1 MSNQPSP
8 SSNPLKIVVV
18 GGGSYNWSPTI
29 LCDLMHKAGPGACEV
44 VLLDHN
50 AEAAYEIQ
58 KAMERVSSDHGK
70 DFRFTVAGSEEEAFP
85 DADFVIITISTGG
98 LEMMEHDVT
107 IPDKYGIF
115 QTVGDSV
122 GPGGWSRLLR
132 NIPVF
137 TALAEKIQRLAP
149 RAVVINYTNPMA
161 GLTGAL
167 SEACSLRIVGLC
179 HGLIS
184 TRHYLGRVFGTDMKN
199 IQARIAGVNHLFWI
213 LDFAVEGRKGYELLR
228 KKLDGGSLLKFDKAS
243 QDPMGFSDNNHV
255 VFAEL
260 FEEFGH
266 LTYAADRH
274 TAEYFG
280 RYLNDQ
286 REIER
291 CKLVRTTMDERREIL
306 RTSREFAN
314 GLASG
319 KESMP
324 PPSAETA
331 ADIIRAVTTNTPFVD
346 VVNLPNTGQIDNL
359 PRGAVVET
367 LGIVDANGF
376 SPVAAGPLP
385 RVLQQI
391 TQPHCEVQMMILEA
405 GRAGDRKL
413 AIEALALDP
422 LCAHLPFSAVRS
434 MGEELLAATAKY
446 LPQF

>member
-1 MSNQPSP
+1 MSKQ
-8 SSNPLKIVVV
+8 SSSSLKVVVV

-50 AEAAYEIQ
+50 LEAASEI
-58 KAMERVSSDHGK
+58 KAAMDRVCSDHDK
-70 DFRFTVAGSEEEAFP
+70 NFRFIVAATEEEAFP
-85 DADFVIITISTGG
+85 EADFVIITISTGG
-98 LEMMEHDVT
+98 LEMMEHDVS

-137 TALAEKIQRLAP
+137 TSLAEKIQRLAP
-149 RAVVINYTNPMA
+149 GAVIINYTNPMA

-167 SEACSLRIVGLC
+167 SQACSLRTVGLC
-179 HGLIS
+179 HGLIG
-184 TRHYLGRVFGTDMKN
+184 TRHYLSRVFGTDMKD

-213 LDFAVEGRKGYELLR
+213 LNFAVEGRDGYGLL
-228 KKLDGGSLLKFDKAS
+228 KAKLAGGSLLKFDKAS
-243 QDPMGFSDNNHV
+243 RDPMGFSDKSHV

-260 FEEFGH
+260 FEEFGY

-280 RYLNDQ
+280 RYLCNH

-291 CKLVRTTMDERREIL
+291 CKLARTTMQERREIL
-306 RTSREFAN
+306 STSRQFAN
-314 GLASG
+314 DLASG
-319 KESMP
+319 KESLP
-324 PPSAETA
+324 PPSSETA

-346 VVNLPNTGQIDNL
+346 VVNLPNVGQIDNL

-367 LGIVDANGF
+367 LGTVDSTGF
-376 SPVAAGPLP
+376 TPVASGSLP
-385 RVLQQI
+385 RQLQQI
-391 TQPHCEVQMMILEA
+391 TLPHCEVQLMTLEA
-405 GRAGDRKL
+405 GRTGDRKL
-413 AIEALALDP
+413 ALEALALDP
-422 LCAHLPFSAVRS
+422 LCAHLPFSEVRR
-434 MGEELLAATAKY
+434 MGEELLAATARF